1 MTKPQS
7 LRQRALQS
15 RDAIELLSDKWR
27 IPALHVLTPGPLR
40 AGQLQKAMAGV
51 SAKVLT
57 ETLRGMERDGLITR
71 KLYAAVPPKVEYT
84 LTQMGR
90 SALWPLRDL
99 CQWAEKHA
107 EERDR
112 ARLEFDTRSRK
123 RN

>member
-1 MTKPQS
+1 VPKPQS
-7 LRQRALQS
+7 LRRRALQS

-40 AGQLQKAMAGV
+40 AGQLQKAMGGI

-90 SALWPLRDL
+90 SALSPLRDL
-99 CQWAEKHA
+99 CQWAEEHA

-112 ARLEFDTRSRK
+112 ARTEFDTRSRK
-123 RN
+123 QN